1 MVELIQPPDPRTLLP
16 PLLACLP
23 AAFVSTRPP
32 PALLPL
38 LSPILR
44 QRVHILSSVASSPS
58 DCWIRLLCWGDEK
71 ADRVQSIID
80 GATFELHPASGEIEV
95 PNDLAVT
102 YKRVDEETLHSR
114 IVLPEYHLSVIYVW
128 CPNDQDGAGPGWR
141 VAELLPREGPSDDDA
156 TWSTSIGEANE
167 RAKERWLEDALK
179 DAEQHESRA
188 SRVDDSGYDNDEEDA
203 YWAQY
208 DNTPGR
214 TPSIKTPAPRT
225 FASTQPPL
233 LSEESYFAQYADVQ
247 PAMDNDDPSED
258 RAEVGESSLNGNI
271 FANLIQQH
279 IRSREAKESAPAN
292 GHPAGQAPNDA
303 VATMLS
309 HPRPA
314 STSSGGSDAV
324 ARLEQE
330 AESQSASEMAVKQH
344 IGTSI
349 KSLFR
354 LARSTGMAREEFQ
367 SLVRTELE
375 LLSLADDE

>member
-1 MVELIQPPDPRTLLP
+1 MVELIPPPDPRTLLP

-44 QRVHILSSVASSPS
+44 QRVQILSSVATSPS
-58 DCWIRLLCWGDEK
+58 DSWVRLLCWGDEK
-71 ADRVQSIID
+71 ADRVQSLLD
-80 GATFELHPASGEIEV
+80 GADFEPHAASGEIEV
-95 PNDLAVT
+95 PSDLPVT
-102 YKRVDEETLHSR
+102 YKRLDEETLHSK
-114 IVLPEYHLSVIYVW
+114 IALPQYNLSVLYLW
-128 CPNDQDGAGPGWR
+128 CPKDQQGGGPGWR
-141 VAELLPREGPSDDDA
+141 IAELLPREGPADDDD

-167 RAKERWLEDALK
+167 RAKERLIEEALR
-179 DAEQHESRA
+179 DAERQEGRA
-188 SRVDDSGYDNDEEDA
+188 RAAQDANLNGDDDDEDA

-225 FASTQPPL
+225 LASVPAV
-233 LSEESYFAQYADVQ
+233 SEDSYFARYADVQ
-247 PAMDNDDPSED
+247 PAMDHDDPSAD
-258 RAEVGESSLNGNI
+258 PAEVGVSSLNGNF
-271 FANLIQQH
+271 FANLLQQH
-279 IRSREAKESAPAN
+279 ARSREAKEN
-292 GHPAGQAPNDA
+292 GQPAGQAPHDA

-314 STSSGGSDAV
+314 STSSSASDAV

-344 IGTSI
+344 IGSSI

-354 LARSTGMAREEFQ
+354 LARSTGMSREEFQ

-375 LLSLADDE
+375 LLNLADE